1 MFYVRRKDDPSVIL
15 AWGHAEAGKYNF
27 DTAIY
32 EEAEGELPEGY
43 IAAQPLP
50 PLIDR
55 LKGIINAI
63 PVEGIPVEV
72 RAGVRALEGQVQN
85 ALAGG
90 DEGLAIWLV
99 ENATIPAELEVYRTQ
114 LLGEF

>member
-15 AWGHAEAGKYNF
+15 AWGHAQSGKYNF
-27 DTAIY
+27 DSEIY
-32 EEAEGELPEGY
+32 EEVEGPLPEPY
-43 IAAQPLP
+43 TVQQPRD